1 MNNEEEVIEI
11 LDDFEEDTIIIPPIS
26 NEMIQNTVDEQEVV
40 TMGEEPYVE
49 QPLNNNLEIRSSEK
63 ITSPENV
70 AQEFKNLEDVNY
82 APIKPEKQEIKI
94 DTDPTN
100 DNSKSGLGLIIVLFI
115 LLIAF
120 IIALPYI
127 SNLF

>member
-49 QPLNNNLEIRSSEK
+49 QPLNNNLEIRSSEE

-94 DTDPTN
+94 DADPTN